1 MAIGDGLRAL
11 VLDDDESIRTL
22 IVKMMT
28 AHGFETTFASDGLE
42 GLMQLETSRPDI
54 IICDSMMPNLD
65 GISFLKAIKQRAAT
79 THIPVIFVTAKT
91 DVTTVSETMRAG
103 ASFYLSKPFKRD
115 ELVSR
120 IKEGLAAVD
129 IAVTSAV

>member
-28 AHGFETTFASDGLE
+28 AHGFETTCAADGLE
-42 GLMQLETSRPDI
+42 GLMQLEASRPDI

-65 GISFLKAIKQRAAT
+65 GLSFLKAIKQQAAT

-91 DVTTVSETMRAG
+91 DVASVSETMRAG

-129 IAVTSAV
+129 IAVASEM

>member
-11 VLDDDESIRTL
+11 VLDDDESIRKL
-22 IVKMMT
+22 IVKMMN
-28 AHGFETTFASDGLE
+28 AHGFETRCASDGLE
-42 GLMQLETSRPDI
+42 GLMQLESLRPDI

-65 GISFLKAIKQRAAT
+65 GISFLKAIKQCAAT

-103 ASFYLSKPFKRD
+103 ASFYLSKPFTRD

-120 IKEGLAAVD
+120 IKEGLALVELTATAV
-129 IAVTSAV
+129 